1 MAILTI
7 NLDRIEHNTRLV
19 RNLIEPHGTRL
30 VGVTKAC
37 LGDEA
42 VAAAMLSAG
51 AAALADSRPESIR
64 KLRRRF
70 PDTELQLLRPPG
82 GGSGGMDIPADLFFV
97 SNADQARS
105 CLSAGT
111 GQQRRFL
118 LMVETGDGRE
128 GVPADLA
135 PTEAGKLAA
144 LEGAIPAGFA
154 TNAACSRPEAA
165 TAPALALLLRTADMA
180 RRQLGA
186 DDGGPSFI
194 ISAGG
199 SGLLRQAE
207 GARAGGGD
215 PAGLGRLDDL
225 RCGEALL
232 LGRIPHGD
240 TPDLFLPG
248 GHRDAFLLEGTVLEV
263 YRKGGGLQA
272 LVDFGSQDIG
282 SAPVI
287 PCGDGMKV
295 ASVTSDYLAVS
306 LEGEGC
312 RRRVR
317 AGGSL
322 SFIPTYYALLAA
334 MTSPFIDKRYAGI

>member
-1 MAILTI
+1 MASLTI
-7 NLDRIEHNTRLV
+7 NLDSIEHNTRLV
-19 RNLIEPHGTRL
+19 RNMIEPHGTRL

-82 GGSGGMDIPADLFFV
+82 DGSGAGDIPADLFFV
-97 SNADQARS
+97 SNAGQARS
-105 CLSAGT
+105 SLSSGAGH
-111 GQQRRFL
+111 QRRFL

-135 PTEAGKLAA
+135 PAEAGKLAA

-154 TNAACSRPEAA
+154 TNAACSRPAAA
-165 TAPALALLLRTADMA
+165 TAPALALLMRTADMA
-180 RRQLGA
+180 RRQLGPV
-186 DDGGPSFI
+186 DGDPSFI

-199 SGLLRQAE
+199 SGLLRPAV
-207 GARAGGGD
+207 GTANDAS
-215 PAGLGRLDDL
+215 PAGLDRLDDL

-240 TPDLFLPG
+240 HHDLFLPG
-248 GHRDAFLLEGTVLEV
+248 GRRDAFLLDGSVLEV
-263 YRKGGGLQA
+263 YRKNGDLRA
-272 LVDFGSQDIG
+272 LVDIGAQDTG

-287 PCGDGMKV
+287 PCGDGV
-295 ASVTSDYLAVS
+295 RVTSVTSDYLVAS
-306 LEGEGC
+306 LESDSC

-334 MTSPFIDKRYAGI
+334 MTSPFIDKRYTGI